1 MDVLIV
7 ENKGPLG
14 QLWADHLRRH
24 GGRVKLVATSDDAI
38 MAISDQDFEVIVVN
52 LEQAHDAISVSDFA
66 QYRQPDTQVMFVT
79 DTSFFSDG
87 SIFTLA
93 SNACTLVPSTTPPED
108 IAAMVEHYAVHH

>member
-1 MDVLIV
+1 M
-7 ENKGPLG
+7 
-14 QLWADHLRRH
+14 
-24 GGRVKLVATSDDAI
+24 KLVATSDDAI
-38 MAISDQDFEVIVVN
+38 LAISDQTFEVIVVN

-87 SIFTLA
+87 SIFALA